1 VIDSIVGSATDNNFQ
16 ALPKTVDSDDWLQ
29 ISPEDLND
37 IILQKQ
43 SEFEDYYNKST
54 KSQQKK
60 RDLHENHQSG
70 KKIEK
75 DKQEKDKSETKN
87 TTEGEGMVPEDNLF
101 DFMVKDM
108 KNFMEK
114 MSGLEGVQL
123 DEEHNQDQEG
133 NTESDEDD
141 EFYGF
146 EDGDFGVADTE
157 MKEVM
162 DQMDKE
168 LATTTVG
175 QSFEKVS
182 GDVDENVNLV
192 RNFLAS
198 HEAQFGQAGPVTN
211 LLNELQAKKKT
222 NDIIKDL

>member
-1 VIDSIVGSATDNNFQ
+1 
-16 ALPKTVDSDDWLQ
+16 
-29 ISPEDLND
+29 
-37 IILQKQ
+37 
-43 SEFEDYYNKST
+43 
-54 KSQQKK
+54 
-60 RDLHENHQSG
+60 
-70 KKIEK
+70 
-75 DKQEKDKSETKN
+75 
-87 TTEGEGMVPEDNLF
+87 MVPEDNLF

-108 KNFMEK
+108 KKFMER

-123 DEEHNQDQEG
+123 DEEHDHEG

-141 EFYGF
+141 EFYAF
-146 EDGDFGVADTE
+146 EDGDFGVADAE

-168 LATTTVG
+168 LGTTNVG

-198 HEAQFGQAGPVTN
+198 YEAQCGQAGPVSN
-211 LLNELQAKKKT
+211 LLSEL
-222 NDIIKDL
+222 